1 MGFADAVKVMREQRH
16 LTKAELAE
24 RSGLA
29 PSYMSRLESGDYKSP
44 SIETLV
50 SIARGMEMDPRD
62 LLVLSGYVP
71 EDYVSA
77 VRVVSEEQV
86 VRITQEAIR
95 RISEVARDSLNMS
108 VDKESISQSG
118 GFDPESLA
126 DKLTQRRQL
135 VGLTINQV
143 ARRARVPQRQIGGL
157 EDGTV
162 EYEPPELRHILVS
175 GYGLSDQ
182 EVSHLIIEM
191 SLHSLL
197 RRQPEVSESQRTMI
211 VDVAIAAMRREAT
224 E

>member
-24 RSGLA
+24 QSGLA
-29 PSYMSRLESGDYKSP
+29 PSYLSRLESGDYKSP

-71 EDYVSA
+71 EDYVSSA
-77 VRVVSEEQV
+77 RVVSEEQV

-95 RISEVARDSLNMS
+95 RISEVARDSLNAS
-108 VDKESISQSG
+108 ADRESISQSG

-143 ARRARVPQRQIGGL
+143 ARRARVPQRQIGDL
-157 EDGTV
+157 EDGSI

-182 EVSHLIIEM
+182 EVSQLIIEM

-224 E
+224 D

>member
-29 PSYMSRLESGDYKSP
+29 PSYLSRLESGDYKSP

-71 EDYVSA
+71 EDYGSTA
-77 VRVVSEEQV
+77 RVVAEEQV

-95 RISEVARDSLNMS
+95 RISQVARDSLNATA
-108 VDKESISQSG
+108 DKESISQSG
-118 GFDPESLA
+118 GFDAESLA
-126 DKLTQRRQL
+126 EKLKQRRQL
-135 VGLTINQV
+135 VGLTVNQV
-143 ARRARVPQRQIGGL
+143 ARRARVPLRQIADL
-157 EDGTV
+157 ADGSV
-162 EYEPPELRHILVS
+162 QYEPPELRHILVS
-175 GYGLSDQ
+175 GYGLSDE
-182 EVSHLIIEM
+182 EVGQVIMEM

-197 RRQPEVSESQRTMI
+197 RRQPDLGESKRTMI
-211 VDVAIAAMRREAT
+211 VDVALAAMRSEAA